1 MRYSLLAGGKRIR
14 PILTLE
20 FCRVCGGDME
30 KALPFAAAIEMVHTY
45 SLIHDD
51 LPCMDNDDYRRGRL
65 TNHKVFGE
73 ANAVL
78 AGDALLT
85 AAFGSLAKAE
95 LPADRICKAVALL
108 SKRAGECGMV
118 GGQVL
123 DLAGEQLVLTEEE
136 IYNVH
141 RLKTGALI
149 SAACQLGV
157 IAAGGTQ
164 EQLDAADRYAEALGL
179 AFQTRDDMLDVLGDS
194 GKMGKATGMDENKN
208 TFVRLYGVGAR
219 STAHRKGNA
228 ESHRGARRV
237 RGLRLFKGAF
247 HEARDPRVLEPFA
260 VRRGGRLCPPA
271 ENSNFTVIFGE
282 FDASKGRTEASAP
295 TKFGLH

>member
-1 MRYSLLAGGKRIR
+1 MMFKDVMEDYRLKVEAYLQTLFTGDAPQKQLYDAMRYSLLAGGKRIR
-14 PILTLE
+14 PILVLE
-20 FCRVCGGDME
+20 FCRICGGDME
-30 KALPFAAAIEMVHTY
+30 QAMPFAAAIEMVHTY

-85 AAFGSLAKAE
+85 AAFGQLAKAD
-95 LPADRICKAVALL
+95 LPAERIGKAVALL
-108 SKRAGECGMV
+108 SHCAGEDGMV

-123 DLAGEQLVLTEEE
+123 DLAGEQLILTEDE
-136 IYNVH
+136 IYTVH

-149 SAACQLGV
+149 SAACRLGV
-157 IAAGGTQ
+157 IAAGGSD
-164 EQLDAADRYAEALGL
+164 EQMDAADRYAEALGL

-208 TFVRLYGVGAR
+208 TFVRLYGVGAC
-219 STAHRKGNA
+219 SKLIEKETQ
-228 ESHRGARRV
+228 
-237 RGLRLFKGAF
+237 
-247 HEARDPRVLEPFA
+247 
-260 VRRGGRLCPPA
+260 
-271 ENSNFTVIFGE
+271 NSIAALAC
-282 FDASKGRTEASAP
+282 FDDSDFLKELAMKLAIREC
-295 TKFGLH
+295 

>member
-1 MRYSLLAGGKRIR
+1 MTFKDVMEGYQKTVEAYLQTLFAEDAPQKQLFDAMRYSLLAGGKRIR
-14 PILTLE
+14 PILVLE
-20 FCRVCGGDME
+20 FCRICGGETE

-85 AAFGSLAKAE
+85 AAFGQLARAE
-95 LPADRICKAVALL
+95 LPAERIGKAVALL
-108 SKRAGECGMV
+108 SQRAGECGMV

-136 IYNVH
+136 IYDVH

-149 SAACQLGV
+149 SGSLPARRRLPRAARRSSSMRR
-157 IAAGGTQ
+157 
-164 EQLDAADRYAEALGL
+164 DRYAEALGL
-179 AFQTRDDMLDVLGDS
+179 AFQTRDDMLDVLGDA
-194 GKMGKATGMDENKN
+194 GKTGKGDRHGRKQEH
-208 TFVRLYGVGAR
+208 VRAALRRGR
-219 STAHRKGNA
+219 LLTAH
-228 ESHRGARRV
+228 
-237 RGLRLFKGAF
+237 
-247 HEARDPRVLEPFA
+247 
-260 VRRGGRLCPPA
+260 
-271 ENSNFTVIFGE
+271 
-282 FDASKGRTEASAP
+282 
-295 TKFGLH
+295 

>member
-1 MRYSLLAGGKRIR
+1 MCEQSLNDYITEQCALIDAALDRLLPAEDESPETIHKAMRYSIFAGGKRMR
-14 PILTLE
+14 PVLCLAAAE
-20 FCRVCGGDME
+20 ACGGLAVD
-30 KALPFAAAIEMVHTY
+30 ALVPACAVEMMHTY

-51 LPCMDNDDYRRGRL
+51 LPAMDNDDLRRGKP
-65 TNHKVFGE
+65 TSHKAFGE
-73 ANAVL
+73 GVAIL

-85 AAFGSLAKAE
+85 AAFETASGADAE
-95 LPADRICKAVALL
+95 PAVVVKIVRIL
-108 SKRAGECGMV
+108 SEAAGENGMV

-179 AFQTRDDMLDVLGDS
+179 AFQTRDDMLDVLGDA

-208 TFVRLYGVGAR
+208 TFVRLYGVGAC
-219 STAHRKGNA
+219 S
-228 ESHRGARRV
+228 
-237 RGLRLFKGAF
+237 RLIEKETQKSI
-247 HEARDPRVLEPFA
+247 EALGVFED
-260 VRRGGRLCPPA
+260 
-271 ENSNFTVIFGE
+271 SE
-282 FDASKGRTEASAP
+282 FLKELSMKLAIREC
-295 TKFGLH
+295 

>member
-1 MRYSLLAGGKRIR
+1 MDEKLFSARMAEYKSAVDKYLDACLLDTQCASYHKLTDSMHYSLTAGSKRLR
-14 PILTLE
+14 AILVLE
-20 FCRVCGGDME
+20 FCRICGGDVE
-30 KALPFAAAIEMVHTY
+30 KALPVACGVEMLHTY

-51 LPCMDNDDYRRGRL
+51 LPVMDNDDLRRGKPS
-65 TNHKVFGE
+65 NHKVFGE

-85 AAFGSLAKAE
+85 AAFGQLARAE
-95 LPADRICKAVALL
+95 LPAERIGKAVALL
-108 SKRAGECGMV
+108 SQRAGECGMV

-179 AFQTRDDMLDVLGDS
+179 AFQTRDDMLDVLGDA
-194 GKMGKATGMDENKN
+194 GKMGKAT
-208 TFVRLYGVGAR
+208 RLLC
-219 STAHRKGNA
+219 
-228 ESHRGARRV
+228 RGAS
-237 RGLRLFKGAF
+237 K
-247 HEARDPRVLEPFA
+247 
-260 VRRGGRLCPPA
+260 
-271 ENSNFTVIFGE
+271 
-282 FDASKGRTEASAP
+282 KGRTSP
-295 TKFGLH
+295 MYL

>member
-1 MRYSLLAGGKRIR
+1 MMFKDVLESYRRKVEEYLHTLFTADAPQKQLFDAMRYSLLAGGKRIR
-14 PILTLE
+14 PILVLE
-20 FCRVCGGDME
+20 FCRVCDGDME

-85 AAFGSLAKAE
+85 AAFGELSKAE
-95 LPADRICKAVALL
+95 LPSERIVKAVSLL
-108 SKRAGECGMV
+108 SGCAGECGMV

-123 DLAGEQLVLTEEE
+123 DLAGEQLVLTEDE
-136 IYNVH
+136 IYTVH

-149 SAACQLGV
+149 SAACRLGV
-157 IAAGGTQ
+157 IAAGGSDV
-164 EQLDAADRYAEALGL
+164 QLEAAGRYAEALGL

-194 GKMGKATGMDENKN
+194 GKMGKKTGMDENKN
-208 TFVRLYGVGAR
+208 TFVRLYGVGA
-219 STAHRKGNA
+219 
-228 ESHRGARRV
+228 
-237 RGLRLFKGAF
+237 
-247 HEARDPRVLEPFA
+247 
-260 VRRGGRLCPPA
+260 C
-271 ENSNFTVIFGE
+271 
-282 FDASKGRTEASAP
+282 SKLIEKETQKSMQALSVFEDSDFLKELSMKLAIREC
-295 TKFGLH
+295 

>member
-1 MRYSLLAGGKRIR
+1 MMFKDVMESYRLRVEAYLQTLFTEDAPQKQLFDAMRYSLLAGGKRIR
-14 PILTLE
+14 PILVLE
-20 FCRVCGGDME
+20 FCRICGGDMDL
-30 KALPFAAAIEMVHTY
+30 AMPFAAAIEMVHTY

-85 AAFGSLAKAE
+85 AAFGQLAKAE
-95 LPADRICKAVALL
+95 LSAERVGKAVALL
-108 SKRAGECGMV
+108 SGCAGENGMV

-123 DLAGEQLVLTEEE
+123 DLAGEQLVLTEDE
-136 IYNVH
+136 IYTVH

-149 SAACQLGV
+149 SAACCLGV
-157 IAAGGTQ
+157 VAAGGSS
-164 EQLDAADRYAEALGL
+164 EQLKAADDYAQALGL

-208 TFVRLYGVGAR
+208 TFVRLYGVGAC
-219 STAHRKGNA
+219 SKLIEKETQKSIEAL
-228 ESHRGARRV
+228 SV
-237 RGLRLFKGAF
+237 FKDSDFLKELSLKLAIR
-247 HEARDPRVLEPFA
+247 E
-260 VRRGGRLCPPA
+260 C
-271 ENSNFTVIFGE
+271 
-282 FDASKGRTEASAP
+282 
-295 TKFGLH
+295 

>member
-1 MRYSLLAGGKRIR
+1 MTFKDVMEGYQRTVEAYLQTLFAEDAPQKQLFDAMRYSLLAGGKRIR
-14 PILTLE
+14 PILVLE
-20 FCRVCGGDME
+20 FCRICGGDAE
-30 KALPFAAAIEMVHTY
+30 KAMPFAAAIEMVHTY

-85 AAFGSLAKAE
+85 AAFGQLARAE
-95 LPADRICKAVALL
+95 LPAERIGKAVALL
-108 SKRAGECGMV
+108 SQRAGECGMV

-136 IYNVH
+136 IYNLH

-149 SAACQLGV
+149 SASCQLGV

-179 AFQTRDDMLDVLGDS
+179 AFQTRDDMLDVLGDA

-208 TFVRLYGVGAR
+208 TFVRLYGVGAC
-219 STAHRKGNA
+219 S
-228 ESHRGARRV
+228 
-237 RGLRLFKGAF
+237 RLIEKETQKSI
-247 HEARDPRVLEPFA
+247 EALGVFED
-260 VRRGGRLCPPA
+260 
-271 ENSNFTVIFGE
+271 SE
-282 FDASKGRTEASAP
+282 FLKELSMKLAIREC
-295 TKFGLH
+295 

>member
-1 MRYSLLAGGKRIR
+1 MMFKDVMESYRLKVEEYLNTLFTADAPQKQLFDAMRYSLLAGGKRIR
-14 PILTLE
+14 PILVLE
-20 FCRVCGGDME
+20 FCRVCDGEPE

-85 AAFGSLAKAE
+85 AAFGELAKAE
-95 LPADRICKAVALL
+95 LPSERIVKAVALL
-108 SKRAGECGMV
+108 SGCAGENGMV

-123 DLAGEQLVLTEEE
+123 DLAGEQLVLTEDE
-136 IYNVH
+136 IYTVH

-149 SAACQLGV
+149 SAACRLGV
-157 IAAGGTQ
+157 IAAGGSDA
-164 EQLDAADRYAEALGL
+164 QLEAANRYAEALGL

-194 GKMGKATGMDENKN
+194 GKMGKNTGMDENKN
-208 TFVRLYGVGAR
+208 TFVRLYGVGAC
-219 STAHRKGNA
+219 SKLIEKETQK
-228 ESHRGARRV
+228 SI
-237 RGLRLFKGAF
+237 
-247 HEARDPRVLEPFA
+247 EALSVFEDSDFLKELSMKLAIRE
-260 VRRGGRLCPPA
+260 C
-271 ENSNFTVIFGE
+271 
-282 FDASKGRTEASAP
+282 
-295 TKFGLH
+295 